1 MFSSGR
7 RIQRVDY
14 VSEVVGRPAA
24 QSPAS
29 VPREAWRPRLIVPGH
44 HNESFEW
51 LDQTRQMFDRGE
63 WRVRRVD
70 YENAPVGH
78 AVYAASP
85 YRWWLG
91 FVAWWHHAIFGGPID
106 RSVER
111 AAYVA
116 DPLLLLLLGT
126 GTTIFVGRRFGLLPA
141 ALLSAGLVT
150 LFPFASSFLPAAPDD
165 HGLAQACALWSVL
178 ALLVAFEGYGSEG
191 KDAGSRIR
199 RWFFA
204 AGALGGVGLWIN
216 VSLLA
221 PVIAG
226 VALGALVGAWVVRR
240 EARRSPAIAR
250 ESLPWRAWG
259 LGGALTC
266 LLAYCLEFFPSQ
278 MGAWELRA
286 IHPVFGLAWLGAGEA
301 LARLTGWIQ
310 GGRPWRGFRDTGALL
325 LALVAVASVPVAM
338 WRTHSAGF
346 LAVDLATMRL
356 SLLPGGVSAP
366 SFRAWL
372 MQGGFTS
379 ALWATVLPV
388 LVVVPAVWVLK
399 AGSFAFRR
407 RLALAVAIGPVVA
420 VAGFA
425 FWQISWWNGL
435 DSSLLALAVASAAAV
450 KGAPKRLPVA
460 WVSGVFLAF
469 VVLPGAWQIWPEA
482 PLRIKGELTRGEV
495 VGLIERDL
503 AGWLADH
510 AGTTGAI
517 ALAPPDATTA
527 LYYYGGIR
535 GLGTLGWENRD
546 GLTSAIRIV
555 SASTPEEAL
564 DLIGQRGVTHILMP
578 RWDPYMDVYAR
589 LGEGQVE
596 GTFLE
601 RLRQWRLP
609 PQLRPVPYLI
619 PTISGFEGQSV
630 VVLEVVEEQDAA
642 TEISRLAEYF
652 AEMGQQDLAARAS
665 QTLKRFPAD
674 PGAILARAEVALAG
688 GDADEFARTVEIL
701 MRRMSGRL
709 ERALPWDQRVS
720 LAIVLAQAHRIDLA
734 RARLRQCLDE
744 VDEAKLRSLSTDTL
758 YRMQVL
764 RRALRLEIVDPRLRA
779 AALNLLPPD
788 LRSRLQR

>member
-1 MFSSGR
+1 MR
-7 RIQRVDY
+7 RIDY

-24 QSPAS
+24 EMSAS
-29 VPREAWRPRLIVPGH
+29 VPGEAWRPRLIVPGH

-63 WRVRRVD
+63 WRVRHVD
-70 YENAPVGH
+70 YENAPFGH

-91 FVAWWHHAIFGGPID
+91 FIAWCHHAIFGGPIA

-150 LFPFASSFLPAAPDD
+150 IFPFASSFFPATPDD
-165 HGLAQACALWSVL
+165 HGLAQACAVWSVL
-178 ALLVAFEGYGSEG
+178 ALLAAFEYFGTKG
-191 KDAGSRIR
+191 KDAGLRIR

-204 AGALGGVGLWIN
+204 AGAVAGAGLWIN
-216 VSLLA
+216 VSFQT

-226 VALGALVGAWVVRR
+226 VALGALIAAWAWRR
-240 EARRSPAIAR
+240 EARQTPEMTR

-266 LLAYCLEFFPSQ
+266 LVAYCLEFFPSQ
-278 MGAWELRA
+278 MGGWELRA
-286 IHPVFGLAWLGAGEA
+286 VHPVFGLAWLGAGEL
-301 LARLTGWIQ
+301 LARLTEWLQ
-310 GGRPWRGFRDTGALL
+310 GGRPWRGFRDWGPVL
-325 LALVAVASVPVAM
+325 LAVMALASVPVAM

-346 LAVDLATMRL
+346 LAVELATMRL

-372 MQGGFTS
+372 MQGGLTS
-379 ALWATVLPV
+379 TFWATVLPI
-388 LVVVPAVWVLK
+388 LVVLPAAWVLMVR
-399 AGSFAFRR
+399 SFAFRR
-407 RLALAVAIGPVVA
+407 RLALAVAIGPVLA
-420 VAGFA
+420 MAGFA

-435 DSSLLALAVASAAAV
+435 DSSLLALVVASAALV
-450 KGAPKRLPVA
+450 NGAPKRWPGA
-460 WVSGVFLAF
+460 WVAGVFLAF
-469 VVLPGAWQIWPEA
+469 VVLPGARQIWPEA
-482 PLRIKGELTRGEV
+482 PLRLRAELTRGEV

-503 AGWLADH
+503 ANWLADH
-510 AGTTGAI
+510 AGPQGAI

-546 GLTSAIRIV
+546 GLTGAIRIM

-564 DLIGQRGVTHILMP
+564 DLMGQRGVTHIVLP
-578 RWDPYMDVYAR
+578 LWDRYMEIYAR

-642 TEISRLAEYF
+642 TEVSRLAEYF
-652 AEMGQQDLAARAS
+652 VEMGQQDLAARAS

-674 PGAILARAEVALAG
+674 PGAILARAQVALAG
-688 GDADEFARTVEIL
+688 GDSDEFARTVETL
-701 MRRMSGRL
+701 MRRMSGQS
-709 ERALPWDQRVS
+709 ERSLPWDQRVS
-720 LAIVLAQAHRIDLA
+720 LAIVLAQAHRLDLA
-734 RARLRQCLDE
+734 RTRLRQCLDE

-788 LRSRLQR
+788 LRSRLQP